1 MRTTKTQPIARNA
14 TDSPAA
20 HDFLGVE
27 ALLSD
32 EERGT
37 RERVRSFVQAM
48 IKPNVAGSPR
58 PKLADM
64 LVEVEKGTLLALHL
78 GRMKEAGP

>member
-58 PKLADM
+58 PSSPTCWWRWRRAPSWPC
-64 LVEVEKGTLLALHL
+64 TS
-78 GRMKEAGP
+78 AG

>member
-32 EERGT
+32 EELGP
-37 RERVRSFVQAM
+37 REGPLIRPSDDKAERSRLTQA
-48 IKPNVAGSPR
+48 
-58 PKLADM
+58 KLADM

-78 GRMKEAGP
+78 GRMKETGP